1 MPKKMLNLKCCGCWV
16 LVAWGFF
23 CVCVFCV
30 GVFLIGIFKAESKY
44 VVGKTVHNMDME
56 NSDCLQWHKV

>member
-1 MPKKMLNLKCCGCWV
+1 MLWLLGFGG
-16 LVAWGFF
+16 LGFF
-23 CVCVFCV
+23 LCVCVFWV

-44 VVGKTVHNMDME
+44 VVGKTAHNMDME